1 MKTAKIVGTGV
12 LLVAVIAGGW
22 FYLGG
27 RSVAEQ
33 AAAQSVT
40 ETVQVERGPIVE
52 TISSVGTVAATTEA
66 AMAFTTSGRV
76 DEVLVSEGQAVVAG
90 QALIQL
96 DRADLQYQADL
107 AAASLA
113 TAQAS
118 LAQTQKPASDAEIAS
133 AQAAL
138 ASAQASLDELLAGPT
153 DYDLQN
159 AQLTVDSAKNQLW
172 SYQAQRD
179 ATAGSRAAS
188 DAQKDAAEAQVL
200 VAEVAVQQAELALQ
214 ELSDGP
220 TDTQVAAAR
229 AQVAQ
234 AQAQL
239 SALQD
244 QPSPEAVN
252 LAQAQVDEAALAL
265 SNAQDALDD
274 ATLTA
279 PFDGT
284 ILSIDV
290 EPGEWVTASVAV
302 AQIAGT
308 SGEWLE
314 VMLDEADVPQVA
326 EGQAATITF
335 DALPDTPVEGTVT
348 EVAPIA
354 TTTSGGTA
362 YRTRIAF
369 DGADLGVRLG
379 MNATAEIVISQVD
392 DALLIPTRA
401 LESDREAGRYYVT
414 RQTATGTER
423 IEVQVGLRDED
434 NVQIT
439 SGLDEGDTLVLQ
451 SLSLLNETT
460 QQSGPFQQMRGQ

>member
-66 AMAFTTSGRV
+66 A
-76 DEVLVSEGQAVVAG
+76 
-90 QALIQL
+90 
-96 DRADLQYQADL
+96 QADL

-220 TDTQVAAAR
+220 TNTQVAAAR

-252 LAQAQVDEAALAL
+252 LAQAQVVEAALAL

-348 EVAPIA
+348 EVRPSPPPPAAALPIA
-354 TTTSGGTA
+354 PASPSTGPTWACAWHERHRRDRDQPGGRRPA
-362 YRTRIAF
+362 DPHPGAGIGPRGGPLLCHPP
-369 DGADLGVRLG
+369 DGHGH
-379 MNATAEIVISQVD
+379 
-392 DALLIPTRA
+392 
-401 LESDREAGRYYVT
+401 
-414 RQTATGTER
+414 
-423 IEVQVGLRDED
+423 
-434 NVQIT
+434 
-439 SGLDEGDTLVLQ
+439 
-451 SLSLLNETT
+451 
-460 QQSGPFQQMRGQ
+460 